1 MRILLQ
7 DIHSKYYYRGLGQWT
22 DVRRDAFD
30 FQFAGSAPE
39 YLEELDLVDA
49 ELVVEE
55 DQLQAALCI

>member
-7 DIHSKYYYRGLGQWT
+7 DIHSKHYYRGRGQWT
-22 DVRRDAFD
+22 HVRSDAFD

-39 YLEELDLVDA
+39 CLEELDQVDV

-55 DQLQAALCI
+55 DQLQAALSF

>member
-7 DIHSKYYYRGLGQWT
+7 DIHSKHYYRGRGQWT

-39 YLEELDLVDA
+39 YLEELDMVDV